1 MKLRRGDVLE
11 NKNTIMDRLK
21 LKYERKKLWQN

>member
-1 MKLRRGDVLE
+1 MKLRRGDVFE
-11 NKNTIMDRLK
+11 NKSTIMDRLK